1 MERDASAKA
10 TLGRIDKWQE
20 ENPEAAV
27 HPVWEGILY
36 HSMTDEGY
44 AAMYGGE
51 PDDAEEIYLAQIDR
65 REAEYTAQ
73 FPNWRDEE

>member
-20 ENPEAAV
+20 ENLEAAV
-27 HPVWEGILY
+27 HPVWEDILY

-51 PDDAEEIYLAQIDR
+51 AEDAERIYLEQVEC